1 MPVATPTRL
10 TLPVEGMTCASC
22 AGRVERALAAQ
33 PGVTGVAVNLATHR
47 ATVEGEAL
55 NTAALRGAIARAG
68 YESPL
73 ETTEIGVEGMT
84 CASCAG
90 RVERALAALPGV
102 EEAAVNLATHRA
114 TLRHAPGTPDR
125 TAMESAIRRAGYEP
139 APGPEAHHHAHHGA
153 GDADPHAHH
162 AGPPGAGEEA
172 GLRRD
177 TLIALAL
184 AAPLFLVEMG
194 GHLIPAL
201 HHAVSGPVWNGLQLL
216 LASAVLFGP
225 GWRFHRIGWP
235 ALLRGGPE
243 MNSLVALGTLAA
255 WGYSAIVTLAPAL
268 LPEDQR
274 HVYFEAAA
282 VIVALVLLGRW
293 LEARSRGRA
302 SAAIRRLLD
311 LQPATARVERDGTE
325 AEIPAAQLR
334 EGDILR
340 IRPGE
345 RIPTDAEV
353 LEGESHIDES
363 MVTGESLP
371 VRRGPGDA
379 VVGGTVNGA
388 GALRLRATAVGAATV
403 LARITRLVE
412 EAQGGKLPI
421 QALADKVTRVFVPA
435 VMAVAA
441 LTALGWLAAGA
452 GTAHALVAA
461 VAVLIIACPCAMGL
475 ATPVAVM
482 VGTGRGAE
490 LGVLFRRGAALQALR
505 DVTTIAMDKTGTLT
519 EGRPALTDLIPAP
532 GFAEATLL
540 PLVAAAESASEHP
553 VAEAIRAAAAARALP
568 IPAATETQA
577 IPGMGLR
584 ATVGGQRVEVGAD
597 RFMASLGLDVS
608 PFAAEASRLADAGRT
623 PLYAAIDGKL
633 AAILAVADP
642 IRPTTAPALAALR
655 HMGLTLAMVSG
666 DNRRTAA
673 AIARRLGIERVEAE
687 VLPEGKVEAIRHLRG
702 AGRLAFVGDG
712 INDAPALAAADTGIA
727 IGTGTDVAIE
737 SADVVL
743 ISGDPRGIPT
753 AIALS
758 RATLRNIRQNLF
770 WAFAYNIVL
779 IPVAMAGLLSPVL
792 AAAAMG
798 LSSVF
803 VVGNALRLRRF
814 TPPGITAPETPA

>member
-1 MPVATPTRL
+1 MTIMTLPRTVAEATRL
-10 TLPVEGMTCASC
+10 TLPVEGMTCAGC
-22 AGRVERALAAQ
+22 AGRVERALAAV
-33 PGVTGVAVNLATHR
+33 PGVTNAAVNLATRR

-55 NTAALRGAIARAG
+55 DPTALREAVAKAG
-68 YESPL
+68 YSSP
-73 ETTEIGVEGMT
+73 EARTEIGVEGMS

-102 EEAAVNLATHRA
+102 TGASVNLATHRA
-114 TLRHAPGTPDR
+114 TIRHAPDAVDR
-125 TAMESAIRRAGYEP
+125 SALESAIRKAGYQP
-139 APGPEAHHHAHHGA
+139 APEPHAHHQHDHGA
-153 GDADPHAHH
+153 DAADPHAHH
-162 AGPPGAGEEA
+162 AGPPEAGEEA

-177 TLIALAL
+177 TLVALAL
-184 AAPLFLVEMG
+184 AAPLFLIEMG
-194 GHLIPAL
+194 GHLFPAL
-201 HHAVSGPVWNGLQLL
+201 HHAVDGPVWRWAQLA
-216 LASAVLFGP
+216 LATLVLFGP

-255 WGYSAIVTLAPAL
+255 WVYSAVVTLFPAL
-268 LPEDQR
+268 VPEGQR

-302 SAAIRRLLD
+302 SVAIRRLLD
-311 LQPATARVERDGTE
+311 LQPPTARVERDGHE
-325 AEIPAAQLR
+325 VEIPAAALR
-334 EGDILR
+334 VGDVMT

-345 RIPTDAEV
+345 RVPTDAVV
-353 LEGESHIDES
+353 LEGESHLDES

-371 VRRGPGDA
+371 MRRGPGDA
-379 VVGGTVNGA
+379 VVGGTVNGQ
-388 GALRLRATAVGAATV
+388 GALRLRATAVGSATV

-421 QALADKVTRVFVPA
+421 QALADKVTRWFVPA
-435 VMAVAA
+435 VIGVAA
-441 LTALGWLAAGA
+441 LTFLGWLAFGPDLP
-452 GTAHALVAA
+452 HALVAM

-505 DVTTIAMDKTGTLT
+505 DVTTVVMDKTGTLT

-532 GFAEATLL
+532 GFDEATVL
-540 PLVAAAESASEHP
+540 PLIAAAESGSEHP
-553 VAEAIRAAAAARALP
+553 LAEAIRSAATKRGLSV
-568 IPAATETQA
+568 PAASGFQA

-584 ATVGGQRVEVGAD
+584 AMVEGRRVEVGAD
-597 RFMASLGLDVS
+597 RFMASLGLEVA
-608 PFAAEASRLADAGRT
+608 PFAEAAARLGDQGRT
-623 PLYAAIDGKL
+623 PIYAAIDGRL

-642 IRPTTAPALAALR
+642 VRPNSAPALQALR
-655 HMGLTLAMVSG
+655 GMGLHLAMVSG
-666 DNRRTAA
+666 DNRRTAE
-673 AIARRLGIERVEAE
+673 AIARPLGIEAVEAE
-687 VLPEGKVEAIRHLRG
+687 VLPEGKVDAVRRLRG
-702 AGRLAFVGDG
+702 EGALAFVGDG
-712 INDAPALAAADTGIA
+712 INDAPALAAADVGIA

-743 ISGDPRGIPT
+743 MSGDPRGIPT

-758 RATLRNIRQNLF
+758 RATMANIRQNLF
-770 WAFAYNIVL
+770 WAFAYNVVL
-779 IPVAMAGLLSPVL
+779 IPVAVVGLLSPVL

-803 VVGNALRLRRF
+803 VVGNALRLRGF
-814 TPPGITAPETPA
+814 DAP